1 MRGVAISWCLRL
13 CLHRLRPLPRPHRYL
28 TLGSLRDQITYP
40 LSDSEVAASGRSDA
54 DITAVLEAAYLQVGG

>member
-1 MRGVAISWCLRL
+1 MSEALLASSA
-13 CLHRLRPLPRPHRYL
+13 PPSSSPRYL

-54 DITAVLEAAYLQVGG
+54 DITAVLEAAYLQVGS